1 MTRQQSAIIKGIAI
15 LLMML
20 YHLPCIST
28 IPGIDDSVYPTLARA
43 CHPIQYFLMISGYGL
58 YLAYKNGRITWSYLL
73 KRSVRLYISFWLV
86 LLVFVFGIGTL
97 LYPERFPLSWDYA
110 LTNLVGLR
118 WDYCQ
123 FTWVILPYILM
134 TFCSPVLF
142 LFMDRM
148 GNTMSLISGIL
159 LYLITGWLISR
170 HYNLLMNPPFLN
182 LLHLIT
188 LTIMTFLSVILG
200 AVMARIMLSGHKLTW
215 AKLEGKNLLIILVL
229 IVLFIVRCQIETSA
243 VTFIF
248 ISIVVWLVLHLR
260 LPQPVSRVFE
270 SLGDKSMM
278 MWFLH
283 GFLAVQMFS
292 EYVALLRWPLVIWI
306 VWVIICYGIAC
317 LLMPVSNRIAKSLR
331 IL

>member
-142 LFMDRM
+142 LVMDRM

-170 HYNLLMNPPFLN
+170 HYNMLMNPPFLN

-200 AVMARIMLSGHKLTW
+200 AVMARIMLSGHKLRW

-248 ISIVVWLVLHLR
+248 ISLVVWLVLHLR
-260 LPQPVSRVFE
+260 LPQPVSRIFE